1 MIRTF
6 FLPPQDIRVPEKQVL
21 ARSGIPST
29 EKPPEE
35 LHEYFSR
42 AVELV
47 SSVATP
53 EAVYETLKAEWKDKT
68 LVVHEIE
75 LSGKLV
81 REQLDGVEYVT
92 LMAATLGHSID
103 NLVSTLMESGETLL
117 AFFCD
122 AYASELVESFVRGL
136 DAKLRRDMS
145 KHGYV
150 GTARLSP
157 GYVDLPLSLN
167 EVIARHLKAQE
178 LIELT
183 VSAESGQLDPRKSVI
198 AVMGWKRG

>member
-6 FLPPQDIRVPEKQVL
+6 FLPPQDVKVPKASVL
-21 ARSGIPST
+21 ARSGIPGK

-35 LHEYFSR
+35 LDEYFNR
-42 AVELV
+42 AAELV

-53 EAVYETLKAEWKDKT
+53 EAVYETLKAEWKNGT
-68 LVVHEIE
+68 LVVHEIH
-75 LSGKLV
+75 LSGRLV
-81 REQLDGVEYVT
+81 KEQLDGAEYVT
-92 LMAATLGHSID
+92 LMAATLGHSIE

-122 AYASELVESFVRGL
+122 AYASELIEFFVREL
-136 DAKLRRDMS
+136 DAKLRKDMS
-145 KHGYV
+145 KHGYI

-167 EVIARHLKAQE
+167 EVIAKHLRTQE

-183 VSAESGQLDPRKSVI
+183 VLPESGQLSPKKSII
-198 AVMGWKRG
+198 AFMGWKRS